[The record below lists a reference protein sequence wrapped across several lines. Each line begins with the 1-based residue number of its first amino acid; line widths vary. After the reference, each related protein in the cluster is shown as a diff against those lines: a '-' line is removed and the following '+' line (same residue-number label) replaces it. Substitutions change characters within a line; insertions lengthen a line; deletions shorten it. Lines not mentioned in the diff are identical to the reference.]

1 MGFVVS
7 SGEEIGVSIE
17 KVQRQGRAVWR
28 VRWRDE
34 LNRERSK
41 VLGTKRDAEAFDAE
55 IRRRKRTGEL
65 ATMDAGKETLAN
77 FAEEWW
83 RLYAVPNLA
92 PKTLRVYADLW
103 DRYVLPR
110 LGGYPLRN
118 LTPEVL
124 ARFRADLAGA
134 GVGDPTIRKLMSI
147 VQGVLQRAVE
157 WHRLTTNPA
166 RAVRKPPQKRMRRIE
181 PPSPLAVERMR
192 ARLRANGRLRDATLV
207 CVLAYAGL
215 RPGEALALEWQHIG
229 DRTILIEGAV
239 ALGNV
244 KETKTRQTRSVR
256 LLPPLAT
263 DVAEWRLACG
273 RPDGSTFVFPGL
285 EGRPWADHDWRNWRK
300 RVYAPVAEA
309 VQLDGSRPYDLRHAF
324 CSLLIAEGLSVV
336 EIAQQAGHSPAMMLA
351 TYAHV
356 IEELA
361 GTERRP
367 AEAVIRDARD
377 KLVSEMCPPATRQRR
392 H

>member
-1 MGFVVS
+1 MAFVVS

-17 KVQRQGRAVWR
+17 KVQRQGSAVWR

-92 PKTLRVYADLW
+92 PKTLKVYADLW

-124 ARFRADLAGA
+124 ARFRADLAAA

-181 PPSPLAVERMR
+181 PPSPMAVERMR
-192 ARLRANGRLRDATLV
+192 ARLRASGRLQDATLV
-207 CVLAYAGL
+207 CILAYAGL

-229 DRTILIEGAV
+229 ERTILIEGAV
-239 ALGNV
+239 ALGSV

-256 LLPPLAT
+256 LLAPLAT
-263 DVAEWRLACG
+263 DIAEWRLARG
-273 RPDGSTFVFPGL
+273 RPDGSTLVFPGR
-285 EGRPWADHDWRNWRK
+285 EGRHWADHDWRNWRK
-300 RVYAPVAEA
+300 RVYAPVADA
-309 VQLDGSRPYDLRHAF
+309 VELDGSRPYDLRHAF

-377 KLVSEMCPPATRQRR
+377 KLVSEMCPPARRQRR

>member
-1 MGFVVS
+1 
-7 SGEEIGVSIE
+7 
-17 KVQRQGRAVWR
+17 
-28 VRWRDE
+28 
-34 LNRERSK
+34 
-41 VLGTKRDAEAFDAE
+41 
-55 IRRRKRTGEL
+55 
-65 ATMDAGKETLAN
+65 
-77 FAEEWW
+77 
-83 RLYAVPNLA
+83 
-92 PKTLRVYADLW
+92 
-103 DRYVLPR
+103 VLPR

-124 ARFRADLAGA
+124 ARFRADLAAG

-157 WHRLTTNPA
+157 WHRLATNPA

-181 PPSPLAVERMR
+181 PPSPLVVERMR

-207 CVLAYAGL
+207 CVLAYGGL

-229 DRTILIEGAV
+229 ERTILIEGAV

-256 LLPPLAT
+256 LLAPLAT
-263 DVAEWRLACG
+263 DIAEWRLACG
-273 RPDGSTFVFPGL
+273 RPDGSTLVFPGR

-300 RVYAPVAEA
+300 RVYALVADA
-309 VQLDGSRPYDLRHAF
+309 VGLDGSRPYDLRHAF

-377 KLVSEMCPPATRQRR
+377 KLVSEMCPPARRQRR

>member
-1 MGFVVS
+1 VHR
-7 SGEEIGVSIE
+7 
-17 KVQRQGRAVWR
+17 QRGSVWR

-34 LNRERSK
+34 LGRPRSK

-55 IRRRKRTGEL
+55 VRRRKRTGEL
-65 ATMDAGKETLAN
+65 ASMDAGKETLAN

-92 PKTLRVYADLW
+92 PKTLKVYADLW

-124 ARFRADLAGA
+124 ARFRADLAA
-134 GVGDPTIRKLMSI
+134 ADVGDPTIRKLMSI

-166 RAVRKPPQKRMRRIE
+166 RAVRKPAQKRMRRIE
-181 PPSPLAVERMR
+181 PPSPLAVEQMR
-192 ARLRANGRLRDATLV
+192 ARLREKGRLRDATLV

-229 DRTILIEGAV
+229 ERTILIEAAV

-244 KETKTRQTRSVR
+244 KEAKTRQTRSVR
-256 LLPPLAT
+256 LLAPLAT
-263 DVAEWRLACG
+263 DLAEWRLACG
-273 RPDGSTFVFPGL
+273 RPDGETRVFPGHD
-285 EGRPWADHDWRNWRK
+285 GRPWADHDWRNWRK
-300 RVYAPVAEA
+300 RVYAPVAHG
-309 VQLDGSRPYDLRHAF
+309 VRLDGSRPYDLRHAF

-367 AEAVIRDARD
+367 AGAVIRDARD
-377 KLVSEMCPPATRQRR
+377 KLVSELCPPASTRRLN
-392 H
+392 

>member
-1 MGFVVS
+1 
-7 SGEEIGVSIE
+7 
-17 KVQRQGRAVWR
+17 

-83 RLYAVPNLA
+83 RLYAAPNLA
-92 PKTLRVYADLW
+92 PKTLKVYADLW

-124 ARFRADLAGA
+124 ARFRADLAAA

-166 RAVRKPPQKRMRRIE
+166 RAVRKPPQKRLRRIE

-229 DRTILIEGAV
+229 ERTILIEGAV

-256 LLPPLAT
+256 LLAPLAT
-263 DVAEWRLACG
+263 DIAEWRLACG
-273 RPDGSTFVFPGL
+273 RPDGSTLVFPGR
-285 EGRPWADHDWRNWRK
+285 EERPWADHDWRNWRK
-300 RVYAPVAEA
+300 RVYAQVADA
-309 VQLDGSRPYDLRHAF
+309 VELDGSRPYDLRHAF

-377 KLVSEMCPPATRQRR
+377 KLVSEMCPPARRQRR

>member
-41 VLGTKRDAEAFDAE
+41 VLGTKRDAEAFDAD

-166 RAVRKPPQKRMRRIE
+166 RAVRKPPQKRKRRIE

>member
-65 ATMDAGKETLAN
+65 ATMDAGKETLAT
-77 FAEEWW
+77 FSEEWW

-157 WHRLTTNPA
+157 WHCLTTNPA
-166 RAVRKPPQKRMRRIE
+166 RAVRKPLQKRMRRIE
-181 PPSPLAVERMR
+181 PPSPLAVER
-192 ARLRANGRLRDATLV
+192 
-207 CVLAYAGL
+207 
-215 RPGEALALEWQHIG
+215 QHIG
-229 DRTILIEGAV
+229 ERTILIEGAV

-256 LLPPLAT
+256 LLAPLAT

-336 EIAQQAGHSPAMMLA
+336 EIAQQAGHSPAMTLA

-367 AEAVIRDARD
+367 AEAVIREARE
-377 KLVSEMCPPATRQRR
+377 VVASGAGGSIR
-392 H
+392 

>member
-92 PKTLRVYADLW
+92 PKTLKVYADLW

-124 ARFRADLAGA
+124 ARFRADLAAA

-192 ARLRANGRLRDATLV
+192 ARLRRADAYGMRPWSASSPTPDSGRVRRSRSSGSTSANARSLS
-207 CVLAYAGL
+207 
-215 RPGEALALEWQHIG
+215 
-229 DRTILIEGAV
+229 
-239 ALGNV
+239 
-244 KETKTRQTRSVR
+244 SVR
-256 LLPPLAT
+256 
-263 DVAEWRLACG
+263 
-273 RPDGSTFVFPGL
+273 
-285 EGRPWADHDWRNWRK
+285 
-300 RVYAPVAEA
+300 
-309 VQLDGSRPYDLRHAF
+309 
-324 CSLLIAEGLSVV
+324 
-336 EIAQQAGHSPAMMLA
+336 
-351 TYAHV
+351 
-356 IEELA
+356 
-361 GTERRP
+361 
-367 AEAVIRDARD
+367 
-377 KLVSEMCPPATRQRR
+377 
-392 H
+392 

>member
-192 ARLRANGRLRDATLV
+192 ARLRANGRLRDAILV